1 MKECPICHTQ
11 YDDSQNFCIK
21 DGSQLKSISRTTNS
35 LKEEKNIK
43 KRSGGCL
50 KKIIIGAIIIIIG
63 LVILYNHLTNAATYL
78 RTEPSEIAVSKGGGE
93 GNIDIDYDGF
103 IWTVNHQPEWVGIDE
118 NERDFDLEVAPNTT
132 GLPREGSITIQSGK
146 QLAQVIIRQNA
157 VATVIRASETSIKF
171 GESGGNREITIQ
183 TDGCDWEA
191 EYTNWMTVTK
201 EDNNELHIR
210 CPRNNDEYRTGTI
223 VVKEDNARVTIYVTQ
238 SGKCNNCHGSGSI
251 TCGACNG
258 MGGSGYGMF
267 YANCIWCSGRGN
279 SQCGTCGGNGQRE

>member
-21 DGSQLKSISRTTNS
+21 DGSQLKPILGTATPP
-35 LKEEKNIK
+35 KEEKPIK
-43 KRSGGCL
+43 RRSGGCL
-50 KKIIIGAIIIIIG
+50 KKIIIGAIIVIIG
-63 LVILYNHLTNAATYL
+63 FVLLYNHLTNAATYL

-93 GNIDIDYDGF
+93 CNIDIDYDGY
-103 IWTVNHQPEWVGIDE
+103 IWTVNHQPEWVDIDE
-118 NERDFDLEVAPNTT
+118 NERDFDLKVFPNTT
-132 GLPREGSITIQSGK
+132 GQPREGSITIQSGK

-157 VATVIRASETSIKF
+157 VATVIRSSETSVKF
-171 GESGGNREITIQ
+171 GENGGNREITIE
-183 TDGCDWEA
+183 TDGCNWEA
-191 EYTNWMTVTK
+191 EYTNWMTITK
-201 EDNNELHIR
+201 EDNDELHIR
-210 CPRNNDEYRTGTI
+210 CPRNDDEYRTGTI

-267 YANCIWCSGRGN
+267 YANCIWCGGRGS
-279 SQCGTCGGNGQRE
+279 SQCGSCGGSGQRD

>member
-21 DGSQLKSISRTTNS
+21 DGSPLKPILGTATPP
-35 LKEEKNIK
+35 KEEKPIK
-43 KRSGGCL
+43 RRNGGCL
-50 KKIIIGAIIIIIG
+50 KKIINGAIIVIIG
-63 LVILYNHLTNAATYL
+63 FVLLYNHLTNAATYL

-93 GNIDIDYDGF
+93 CNIDIDYDGYV
-103 IWTVNHQPEWVGIDE
+103 WTVNHQPEWVDIDE
-118 NERDFDLEVAPNTT
+118 NERDFDLKVFPNTT
-132 GLPREGSITIQSGK
+132 GQPREGSITIQSGK

-157 VATVIRASETSIKF
+157 VATVIRASETSVKF
-171 GESGGNREITIQ
+171 GENGGNREITIE
-183 TDGCDWEA
+183 TDGCNWEA
-191 EYTNWMTVTK
+191 EYTNWMTITK
-201 EDNNELHIR
+201 EDNEELHIR
-210 CPRNNDEYRTGTI
+210 CPRNDDEYRTGTI

-267 YANCIWCSGRGN
+267 YANCIWCGGRGS
-279 SQCGTCGGNGQRE
+279 SQCGSCGGSGQRD

>member
-21 DGSQLKSISRTTNS
+21 DGSQLKPILGTAPPP
-35 LKEEKNIK
+35 KEEKPIK
-43 KRSGGCL
+43 RRSGGCL
-50 KKIIIGAIIIIIG
+50 KKIIIGAIIVIIG
-63 LVILYNHLTNAATYL
+63 LVLLYNHLTNAATYL

-93 GNIDIDYDGF
+93 CNIDIDYDGY
-103 IWTVNHQPEWVGIDE
+103 IWTVNHQPEWVDIDE
-118 NERDFDLEVAPNTT
+118 NERDFDLEVAQNTT
-132 GLPREGSITIQSGK
+132 GQPREGSITIQSGK

-171 GESGGNREITIQ
+171 GESGGNREIAIQ
-183 TDGCDWEA
+183 TDGCDWVA

-201 EDNNELHIR
+201 EDNDELHIR

-267 YANCIWCSGRGN
+267 YANCIWCGGRGS
-279 SQCGTCGGNGQRE
+279 SQCGSCGGSGQRD